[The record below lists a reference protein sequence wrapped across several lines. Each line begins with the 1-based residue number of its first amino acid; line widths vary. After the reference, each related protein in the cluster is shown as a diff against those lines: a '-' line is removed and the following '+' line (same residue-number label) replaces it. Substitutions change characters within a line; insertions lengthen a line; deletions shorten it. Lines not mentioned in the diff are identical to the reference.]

1 MSKNQEFGNQNVLQ
15 EERKRWSFLGLPL
28 TFTKYILT
36 NKKLVVTS
44 GLFVSHENE
53 ILLYRILDMSYTRSL
68 LQKMFGLGSL
78 TISSQDVSSPTLVIK
93 NIKNSRNFKELLS
106 EQIESERIRLG
117 IRKGEVIGGG
127 SSVYHAHEMAHDEFH
142 DDFTP
147 DDCDD
152 SSDFDDNY

>member
-1 MSKNQEFGNQNVLQ
+1 MSSNEEFGNQKVLL

-68 LQKMFGLGSL
+68 FQKMFNLGTL
-78 TISSQDVSSPTLVIK
+78 IINSQDVSSPILVIK
-93 NIKNSRNFKELLS
+93 NIKNSRKFKELLS
-106 EQIESERIRLG
+106 DQIESEKIRLG
-117 IRKGEVIGGG
+117 IRKGEVIGG
-127 SSVYHAHEMAHDEFH
+127 SSVYQSHEMAHNEFH
-142 DDFTP
+142 DDFAP
-147 DDCDD
+147 DDCHDPAN
-152 SSDFDDNY
+152 FHDNY